1 MGVGVFTDMKLQKKL
16 VFLVEETDQNQ
27 NGKNTGGVKVRQKT
41 EG

>member
-16 VFLVEETDQNQ
+16 VFLVETDQNQ

-41 EG
+41 DG